1 MLISYNHLTYV
12 FILLLSNGGEF
23 KLLSLLLDNHSWY
36 VLFKIHWIAIFTYG
50 AYLYYK
56 NIINSPLYRV
66 TGNQRLYFM
75 IAIVTLLL
83 LKATPLDVLGKHYL
97 FSAHLLQLS
106 FTYFIAIPLLILSFP
121 VDFLRQLIWHHR
133 TKLLVSLLS
142 HPWLSLI
149 TFNGL
154 LTLYL
159 IPAVYTFVQ
168 GHFLLHVLFQFI
180 LLTTSIFM
188 WWVIIQPIP
197 EMKELNYLLRAA
209 YIFFASLALIP
220 IGFYFILVEQA
231 HFPVYMQVEGVIFP
245 SLTAVYDQQIAGGIL
260 KITQMFSY
268 AFALL
273 FIILEWGRREEA
285 KEGQVD
291 DENIRYVRGVVI
303 HMNKDKK

>member
-1 MLISYNHLTYV
+1 MLS
-12 FILLLSNGGEF
+12 FLLE
-23 KLLSLLLDNHSWY
+23 NHSWY
-36 VLFKIHWIAIFTYG
+36 ALFKIHWIALFAIGT
-50 AYLYYK
+50 YLYSK
-56 NIINSPLYRV
+56 NIVKSPFYRV
-66 TGNQRLYFM
+66 TSNQRFYFLT
-75 IAIVTLLL
+75 AIVTLLL
-83 LKATPLDVLGKHYL
+83 LKATPIDVLGKHYL
-97 FSAHLLQLS
+97 FSAHLFQLA
-106 FTYFIAIPLLILSFP
+106 FTYFVAIPLLILSFP

-133 TKLLVSLLS
+133 TKFTVSLLS

-168 GHFLLHVLFQFI
+168 GHFLLHALFQLI

-197 EMKELNYLLRAA
+197 EMKELNHLLRAA

-220 IGFYFILVEQA
+220 IGFYFILVQQA
-231 HFPVYMQVEGVIFP
+231 HFPIYQQVEGIIFP
-245 SLTAVYDQQIAGGIL
+245 FLTTIYDQQLAGGIL
-260 KITQMFSY
+260 KVTQMFSY

-273 FIILEWGRREEA
+273 LIILEWGRREEA
-285 KEGQVD
+285 KEGQID